1 MLLILVISATEKI
14 EPVHEKG
21 SHSKEVEDLASSSVS
36 HEKKKGKV
44 NPEIL
49 KKANLLSSIDL
60 EELRKFFTG
69 KSLEEFDDV
78 FSSEIGP
85 MQPTSI
91 GKSPRELYH
100 EKLRFLF
107 LNLKKYFEDFL
118 DARKVDGQTSRTIYS
133 DEMIESLFDV
143 WTYIVIGSENL
154 KQDNFDVSKLSQVQ
168 SKILSEINEAT
179 SVKSRNPINTFT
191 RFQNLMDKLDE
202 EQKFFLWAI
211 AFVDS
216 QDDLS
221 RHEIKSLYDLLAGSF
236 KNPEMNEEV
245 LEAIEL
251 INLQFKRSG
260 VELFNIRKCDLE
272 YLRKAQI

>member
-1 MLLILVISATEKI
+1 MLLTKVLVSLQLLHSLSAQPIPSSKLLVKRA
-14 EPVHEKG
+14 PVGGKHIG
-21 SHSKEVEDLASSSVS
+21 SPIDPSMIDEEGLSA
-36 HEKKKGKV
+36 
-44 NPEIL
+44 L
-49 KKANLLSSIDL
+49 NLGYL

-78 FSSEIGP
+78 FS
-85 MQPTSI
+85 
-91 GKSPRELYH
+91 
-100 EKLRFLF
+100 
-107 LNLKKYFEDFL
+107 
-118 DARKVDGQTSRTIYS
+118 
-133 DEMIESLFDV
+133 
-143 WTYIVIGSENL
+143 SENL

>member
-1 MLLILVISATEKI
+1 MLLTKVLVSLQLLHSLSAQPIPSSKLLVKRAPVGGKHIGSPIDPSMIDEEGLAALNLGSSREAEEANATEKI

-21 SHSKEVEDLASSSVS
+21 SHSKEVEDLASSS
-36 HEKKKGKV
+36 
-44 NPEIL
+44 
-49 KKANLLSSIDL
+49 DL

-78 FSSEIGP
+78 
-85 MQPTSI
+85 
-91 GKSPRELYH
+91 
-100 EKLRFLF
+100 
-107 LNLKKYFEDFL
+107 
-118 DARKVDGQTSRTIYS
+118 YS
-133 DEMIESLFDV
+133 
-143 WTYIVIGSENL
+143 SENL
-154 KQDNFDVSKLSQVQ
+154 KKENFDISKLSQFQ
-168 SKILSEINEAT
+168 SKMLSEINEAT
-179 SVKSRNPINTFT
+179 SVQGRNPINTFT
-191 RFQNLMDKLDE
+191 RCQNLMDKLDE

-251 INLQFKRSG
+251 INLQFKR
-260 VELFNIRKCDLE
+260 
-272 YLRKAQI
+272 KAQD